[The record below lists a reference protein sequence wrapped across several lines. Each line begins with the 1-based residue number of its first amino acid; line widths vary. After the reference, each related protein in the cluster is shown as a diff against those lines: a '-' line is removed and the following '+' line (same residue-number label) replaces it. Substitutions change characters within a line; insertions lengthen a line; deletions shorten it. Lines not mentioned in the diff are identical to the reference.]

1 MSPRAPKPPVT
12 RPVFQTSRR
21 IRLGVWGL
29 GRGADYYRSCRALNI
44 DVVAGCDFNPHM
56 RERFLAANPGA
67 FVTGEA
73 REFLARDVDAVLV
86 ATYCP
91 AHAADAIACLEAGK
105 HVLSEVTAFHTMAEG
120 VRLVE
125 AVERSGRVYNLAE
138 NYPFT
143 AATMWLKR
151 KWDDGLFGDLMYA
164 ESEYLHEVLAL
175 SYTYIDGAPIV
186 PGWQAH
192 SWRSWIDYHYYN
204 THSLGPVMYVTGV
217 RPTRVVALPGGQ
229 RLPGYLGHGMGGIAP
244 SLINLSNGAVMR
256 NLMGATTNDGACRR
270 LWGTQGS
277 AQMLGQGLELR
288 LGGRGDSPLFRVQPQ
303 WDSLGT
309 LAAQTGHSGGDFWV
323 LYYFARQIL
332 EGTPAPF
339 DVYTAADCTIPGILA
354 YRSQMEGGTPHEVP
368 DFRLPAERER
378 YRTDDVRQPPYD
390 YREGLFPASADRKL
404 TGTFT
409 STMRDLIATTAT
421 FRACRDWTRV
431 ADDVEDPA
439 RLLVLADQAIA
450 GMPKLLATQQAARR
464 IADHYPES
472 DGARVLQDLLTLGE
486 ADLAAD
492 RTRVAELER
501 VRRQLLARVRQVR
514 KVEAQQKRR
523 AGLFSPFVTAWRLS
537 ALTPKR
543 GDVRHAPC
551 ARLSDRRLRWTSI
564 EDASPT
570 TDAAHGFINVHAL
583 YPTEDG
589 IAYLGGRFKVATA
602 GWWTLCLGHDGGC
615 RMFVDGRDVLCRPT
629 RENPARRDRS
639 TVTVRLAA
647 GVREIVIAL
656 DTAAGLGW
664 GIYFRFRLP
673 PKRQRRATSSL
684 FPTPVGAT

>member
-1 MSPRAPKPPVT
+1 MPTRTTKAAAA

-56 RERFLAANPGA
+56 RDRFLVDNPGA
-67 FVTGEA
+67 FVTADA
-73 REFLARDVDAVLV
+73 REFLARDFDAVLV

-91 AHAADAIACLEAGK
+91 AHAGDAIACLEAGK

-138 NYPFT
+138 NYPFS

-151 KWDDGLFGDLMYA
+151 KWDEGLFGDLMYA
-164 ESEYLHEVLAL
+164 EFEYLHEVLAL
-175 SYTYIDGAPIV
+175 SYTYIDGTPIV

-204 THSLGPVMYVTGV
+204 THSLGPVMYVTGL
-217 RPTRVVALPGGQ
+217 RPTRVVALPGAQ
-229 RLPGYLGHGMGGIAP
+229 RLPGYLGQGMGGIAP

-256 NLMGATTNDGACRR
+256 NLMGATTGDGACRR
-270 LWGTQGS
+270 LWGSRGS

-288 LGGRGDSPLFRVQPQ
+288 LGGRGDSPLFRVNPT
-303 WDSLGT
+303 WDDLGA

-332 EGTPAPF
+332 EGMPAPF

-354 YRSQMEGGTPHEVP
+354 YRSQKAGGTPFEVP
-368 DFRLPAERER
+368 NFREPAEREP
-378 YRTDDVRQPPYD
+378 YRADDFRQSPYD
-390 YREGLFPASADRKL
+390 FREGLFPADADREL

-409 STMRDLIATTAT
+409 TTMRDLIAATAT
-421 FRACRDWTRV
+421 FRAYRDWARV
-431 ADDVEDPA
+431 ADDAEDPA
-439 RLLVLADQAIA
+439 RLLVLAEQASA
-450 GMPKLLATQQAARR
+450 GMPKLLAAQQAAKR
-464 IADHYPES
+464 IADRYPES
-472 DGARVLQDLLTLGE
+472 DGGRVLRDLLDLGE
-486 ADLAAD
+486 AE
-492 RTRVAELER
+492 RTTGRARTAELER
-501 VRRQLLARVRQVR
+501 TRRRLLGRVRQVR
-514 KVEAQQKRR
+514 KAEMEQARR
-523 AGLFSPFVTAWRLS
+523 ARMVSPFVTAWRLS
-537 ALTPKR
+537 TLTPKHV
-543 GDVRHAPC
+543 DVRSAPC
-551 ARLSDRRLRWTSI
+551 VRLADRRLRWARI
-564 EDASPT
+564 EDASPM
-570 TDAAHGFINVHAL
+570 TDAGHGFINVHAL
-583 YPTEDG
+583 YHTEDG
-589 IAYLGGRFKVATA
+589 IAYLGGRFKVAVA

-615 RMFVDGRDVLCRPT
+615 RMFVDGREVLCRPA
-629 RENPARRDRS
+629 RANPARPDRS
-639 TVTVRLAA
+639 TVTVRLSK
-647 GVREIVIAL
+647 GVHEIVIAL

-673 PKRQRRATSSL
+673 PKRQRRTSHPD
-684 FPTPVGAT
+684 FPTPV